1 MMKRLHLLIAFLIAA
16 FVLQAQV
23 PSGYYDNA
31 SGKTGTELRSALHTI
46 ITNNDSH
53 VSYDGLWNAYK
64 TTDKKSNGK
73 VWDIYSSY
81 EYTFGD
87 NQCGTYG
94 SEGDCYNREHLWA
107 QSWTN
112 NDGTEK
118 TDLHHVFPTDG
129 YVNNRRSN
137 YAFGEVSNP
146 TYTSENG
153 GKLGPC
159 TVSGY
164 SGGSNPVFEPIDE
177 YKGDIARA
185 LMYVSVRYYG
195 IDSNWDNSDM
205 TTKSVI
211 KDWAITMLLAWH
223 RADPVSPKET
233 ARNNAVYGIQGNRN
247 PFIDNPDY
255 AEMIWDPNW
264 QGGGSTNYLVS
275 VEASPA
281 AGGTASLMISGSA
294 GGDASIDFS
303 AQGYSDQEVV
313 ESAEIDDNVSVA
325 FNKGTNSNAPKYFN
339 TGTAIRCYGG
349 NYFTISSTSGNIS
362 KVVLTYGSGDGSNA
376 ITTNVGTFNT
386 ETWTGSASS
395 VTFTING
402 TSGNRRIKTIAVT
415 YAGSGSSTPAQSATV
430 AAGSSITLSATPN
443 SGYNFVNWTKGGT
456 VISTDAAC
464 TVTVNAAGTYV
475 ANFEPESY
483 QITVAATPTA
493 GGIVY
498 IGDAPTSSV
507 QVITS
512 VTFSNNYSADT
523 DMDNVVVS
531 LDDNVQVGFYKSSG
545 SNAPKYYQNG
555 TAVRCYAKNTFVVSR
570 KTGSEATIKSITLS
584 FGSSDGSNTITTN
597 VNTYSAPTWSGSATS
612 VTFTI
617 GGSSGNRRLSSIS
630 VTYETAGSGPVTQ
643 ATFNYGET
651 ASITA
656 TPNNGY
662 SFVNWT
668 KGGVSV
674 STDPSYSFEVTENAD
689 LVANFTANSVAA
701 NTSVELPALTLAQ
714 NVAFVV
720 NSGATL
726 TVTGNITQATG
737 SAIEIGN
744 GGQLVCNN
752 SVYVKM
758 QKSIT
763 AWNGSKGWYAIASP
777 VDNQAFSDVT
787 NLTTATHNIYRYDE
801 VEVEWEEY
809 RDNQNIF
816 TSFENGRGYLF
827 RTANTG
833 GMIEFKGDNNVD
845 AFNYDLSY
853 ACDNNNFKGF
863 NLLGNPFTQN
873 ITWANL
879 VKANVATEGY
889 YILEESG
896 ANQGKWTL
904 VTSSSTT
911 IAPMRA
917 FLVQATGSSPSVIIS
932 RTTAKAEDNNDA
944 DNIMFAVSN
953 SQHSD
958 EAYVKFKQGHGLN
971 KIEHRNAEIPMLYVI
986 DNDEHFAIADVDDNT
1001 NVINL
1006 GFEAKTMGQY
1016 TLSLKAEGDF
1026 RCLHLIDRIT
1036 GEDVDMLIEDEYS
1049 FIAAP
1054 TDAKNRFVVKCRCN
1068 SAANAD
1074 DDVFAYQ
1081 NGDDMI
1087 VEGNGILQIFDVTG
1101 RIIAN
1106 HNVNGVE
1113 IIGKPTRP
1121 GLYVFRLV
1129 GEDVKTQK
1137 IVVK

>member
-1 MMKRLHLLIAFLIAA
+1 MMRRLQLLIAFLIAA
-16 FVLQAQV
+16 FALQAQA
-23 PSGYYDNA
+23 PSGYYSSAD
-31 SGKTGTELRSALHTI
+31 GLTGDQLKAALHNI
-46 ITNNDSH
+46 IKGHT
-53 VSYDGLWNAYK
+53 VKSYDYLWTAYG
-64 TTDKKSNGK
+64 TTDLRANGTI
-73 VWDIYSSY
+73 WDIYSNTNFAYVS
-81 EYTFGD
+81 G
-87 NQCGTYG
+87 QCGSNQGYQG
-94 SEGDCYNREHLWA
+94 VGDCYNREHLWA

-112 NDGTEK
+112 SDNTEK

-129 YVNNRRSN
+129 YVNNIRGN
-137 YAFGEVSNP
+137 LPFGEVSNP
-146 TYTSENG
+146 NWSQQYC
-153 GKLGPC
+153 GKRGPN

-164 SGGSNPVFEPIDE
+164 TGIVFEPVDE

-185 LMYVSVRYYG
+185 LMYVSVRYYSE
-195 IDSNWDNSDM
+195 DSGWSTEYDM
-205 TTKSVI
+205 TNKSVI

-275 VEASPA
+275 VEASPD

-349 NYFTISSTSGNIS
+349 NYFTVSSTSGNIS

-456 VISTDAAC
+456 VISTDATC
-464 TVTVNAAGTYV
+464 SVTVNAAGTYV
-475 ANFEPESY
+475 ANFAPESC
-483 QITVAATPTA
+483 QIAVEATE
-493 GGIVY
+493 GGVVNIAN
-498 IGDAPTSSV
+498 APAPPV
-507 QVITS
+507 QHQTS
-512 VTFSNNYSADT
+512 VTFSQQGFSDAQD
-523 DMDNVVVS
+523 VS
-531 LDDNVQVGFYKSSG
+531 GVNIKFLDDNVSVKFGKGTGSS
-545 SNAPKYYQNG
+545 SPKYYTSG
-555 TAVRCYAKNTFVVSR
+555 ASVRCYANNSFEISTTTGNIESIAFTFSSYSPSSAITPSVGAFADNSW
-570 KTGSEATIKSITLS
+570 TGN
-584 FGSSDGSNTITTN
+584 SS
-597 VNTYSAPTWSGSATS
+597 S
-612 VTFTI
+612 VTFTL
-617 GGSSGNRRLSSIS
+617 GDSGQRRIQAIS

-643 ATFNYGET
+643 ATFNYGST
-651 ASITA
+651 AELTA

-668 KGGVSV
+668 KGGISV
-674 STDPSYSFEVTENAD
+674 STAPSFNYNVTENSN

-701 NTSVELPALTLAQ
+701 NTSVTLPSLTLAQ

-726 TVTGNITQATG
+726 TVTGNITQPEG
-737 SAIEIGN
+737 SSRSILN
-744 GGQLVCNN
+744 GGQLICNN

-763 AWNGSKGWYAIASP
+763 AWNASTSKGWYAIASP
-777 VDNQAFSDVT
+777 VNGQEFSNVT

-809 RDNQNIF
+809 RDSHNIF
-816 TSFENGRGYLF
+816 NSFENGRGYLF

-879 VKANVATEGY
+879 VKANVATDGY

-896 ANQGKWTL
+896 TNQGKWSL
-904 VTSSSTT
+904 VTLSSAT

-971 KIEHRNAEIPMLYVI
+971 KIEHRNAEIPMLYII
-986 DNDEHFAIADVDDNT
+986 DNDQHFAIADMDDNT

-1016 TLSLKAEGDF
+1016 TLKLKADGDF
-1026 RCLHLIDRIT
+1026 SCLHLIDRIT

-1054 TDAKNRFVVKCRCN
+1054 SDVKNRFVVKCRCN

-1074 DDVFAYQ
+1074 DDIFAYQ
-1081 NGDDMI
+1081 NDDDI
-1087 VEGNGILQIFDVTG
+1087 IIEGNGLLQIFDVTG
-1101 RIIAN
+1101 RIVVN
-1106 HNVNGVE
+1106 KNVNGVE
-1113 IIGKPTRP
+1113 IIGKPTRS

>member
-1 MMKRLHLLIAFLIAA
+1 MMRRLQLLIAFLIAA
-16 FVLQAQV
+16 FVLQAQA
-23 PSGYYDNA
+23 PSGYYDSAN
-31 SGKTGTELRSALHTI
+31 GLTGDQLKLALHNI
-46 ITNNDSH
+46 IKGH
-53 VSYDGLWNAYK
+53 EEISYGAIWNAFK
-64 TTDKKSNGK
+64 NTDNKGNNV
-73 VWDIYSSY
+73 VWDMYSDGATYTYSY
-81 EYTFGD
+81 SDANDKCGEYS
-87 NQCGTYG
+87 Q
-94 SEGDCYNREHLWA
+94 EGDCYNREH
-107 QSWTN
+107 SWPKN
-112 NDGTEK
+112 WFNDDEDSTPGH
-118 TDLHHVFPTDG
+118 DIHHIFPTDG
-129 YVNNRRSN
+129 YVNAQRSN
-137 YAFGEVSNP
+137 FPFGEVNTNGSYV
-146 TYTSENG
+146 TFENG
-153 GKLGPC
+153 SKLGNC
-159 TVSGY
+159 KASLGY
-164 SGGSNPVFEPIDE
+164 SNKVYEPIDE

-185 LMYVSVRYYG
+185 LMYMSVRYYTED
-195 IDSNWDNSDM
+195 DSWNTSGM
-205 TTKSVI
+205 TNKSELQP
-211 KDWAITMLLAWH
+211 WAINMLLDWNAQ
-223 RADPVSPKET
+223 DPVSQKEID
-233 ARNNAVYGIQGNRN
+233 RNNVIYTSYQHNRN

-255 AEMIWDPNW
+255 ARQIWDPSW
-264 QGGGSTNYLVS
+264 SSTYTIY
-275 VEASPA
+275 ASANP
-281 AGGTASLMISGSA
+281 SI
-294 GGDASIDFS
+294 GGDAFILTGSDATVSKDFS
-303 AQGYSDQEVV
+303 TQGYTDGQEIGDVV
-313 ESAEIDDNVSVA
+313 LNTNTSVT
-325 FNKGTNSNAPKYFN
+325 FNKGSNNNAPKYY
-339 TGTAIRCYGG
+339 TSGTAIRCYGG

-376 ITTNVGTFNT
+376 ITTNVGTFST
-386 ETWTGSASS
+386 DTWTGSASS

-402 TSGNRRIKTIAVT
+402 TSGNRRIKAIEVT
-415 YAGSGSSTPAQSATV
+415 YSGGSLTPVQQATV
-430 AAGSSITLSATPN
+430 ASGTTVTLSATPN
-443 SGYNFVNWTKGGT
+443 TGYRFVNWTKDGT
-456 VISTDAAC
+456 EVSTNATFNL
-464 TVTVNAAGTYV
+464 TVTSNGTYQ
-475 ANFEPESY
+475 ANFEEDTST
-483 QITVAATPTA
+483 IAVAATT
-493 GGIVY
+493 GGSAC
-498 IGDAPTSSV
+498 IGDSPAPSPVTS
-507 QVITS
+507 S
-512 VTFSNNYSADT
+512 VTFSDKYSSDTELNGVTVAIDSQVNITFSKGTGNN
-523 DMDNVVVS
+523 V
-531 LDDNVQVGFYKSSG
+531 
-545 SNAPKYYQNG
+545 PKYYTNG
-555 TAVRCYAKNTFVVSR
+555 KAARCYSGNYFVVSA
-570 KTGSEATIKSITLS
+570 GSYTITSITLTY
-584 FGSSDGSNTITTN
+584 GSSDGSNTITTD
-597 VNTYSAPTWSGSATS
+597 VNTFASPTWTGSASS

-617 GGSSGNRRLSSIS
+617 GGSSGNRRISGIS
-630 VTYETAGSGPVTQ
+630 VTYSGGSPATQ
-643 ATFNYGET
+643 ATFTNGATATIT
-651 ASITA
+651 AS
-656 TPNNGY
+656 PNANY

-668 KGGVSV
+668 KNGVHV
-674 STDPSYSFEVTENAD
+674 SGDATYSFTVTESATYT
-689 LVANFTANSVAA
+689 ANFMS
-701 NTSVELPALTLAQ
+701 NTVSSNTTIASLTL
-714 NVAFVV
+714 NGTIIV
-720 NSGATL
+720 NSGKTL
-726 TVTGNITQATG
+726 TVTGNITQPTG
-737 SAIEIGN
+737 SSISILN
-744 GGQLVCNN
+744 GGQLICNN

-763 AWNGSKGWYAIASP
+763 AWNASTSKGWYAIASP
-777 VDNQAFSDVT
+777 VNGQAFSDVT

-809 RDNQNIF
+809 RDNQNIY

-853 ACDNNNFKGF
+853 ACNNNNFKGF
-863 NLLGNPFTQN
+863 NLLGNPYTQN

-879 VKANVATEGY
+879 VKTNVATDGY

-896 ANQGKWTL
+896 TNQGKWSL
-904 VTSSSTT
+904 VTSSSAT

-917 FLVQATGSSPSVIIS
+917 FLVQATGGSPSVIIS

-971 KIEHRNAEIPMLYVI
+971 KVEHRNAEIPMLYVI

-1054 TDAKNRFVVKCRCN
+1054 ADAKNRFVVKCRCN